1 MLDKNEL
8 VVLSNLF
15 PEKTKTIS
23 EIKKTCKYSYERIYS
38 ALWSLKKK
46 KILELKKY
54 GNTIVA
60 FPNYN
65 SLITFLGFIYYS
77 ILKRNKLL
85 SYLKDE
91 KFMKSLSEM
100 RKKIL
105 IDDINNLESCLKN
118 IEILNPKLID
128 IISITEISIIPK
140 NKITLFYVG
149 NKSFEKEL
157 MKLEI
162 RYNIK
167 IQPIAETEES
177 LSKKKEDSR
186 YIQSIIIK
194 GFEKFYRI
202 FYL

>member
-177 LSKKKEDSR
+177 LSKKKEDNR
-186 YIQSIIIK
+186 YIYSTVIK

>member
-77 ILKRNKLL
+77 ILKRNNLFA
-85 SYLKDE
+85 YLKDE
-91 KFMKSLSEM
+91 KFINSLSEM
-100 RKKIL
+100 KRKIL
-105 IDDINNLESCLKN
+105 IDDINSLESCLKN
-118 IEILNPKLID
+118 IEILDPKLTD
-128 IISITEISIIPK
+128 IISITEISTIPK

-177 LSKKKEDSR
+177 LSKKKEDNK
-186 YIQSIIIK
+186 YINSTVIK

>member
-23 EIKKTCKYSYERIYS
+23 EIKKTCIYSYERIYS

-46 KILELKKY
+46 GALELKKY

-65 SLITFLGFIYYS
+65 SSITFLGYIYYS
-77 ILKRNKLL
+77 IYKRNNLL
-85 SYLKDE
+85 SYLKDK
-91 KFMKSLSEM
+91 KFINGLSE
-100 RKKIL
+100 RRRKIL
-105 IDDINNLESCLKN
+105 IEDLNNLEGCLKN
-118 IEILNPKLID
+118 IESLDPNLTDILSVI
-128 IISITEISIIPK
+128 EISTIPK
-140 NKITLFYVG
+140 NKITLLYTG
-149 NKSFEKEL
+149 NKTFEKEL

-162 RYNIK
+162 RYNTK